1 MDAGIL
7 SVLAIGFLLGIK
19 HALEPDHVIAVST
32 IAIKSKHIGKS
43 AFSGVFWGIGHSLTL
58 FIVGFILMAMRS
70 EMTEKWAMSLEFLV
84 GVMIVVLGVNTIIS
98 LRSMRANANVDASA
112 KESQH
117 FHGSYRKSLLIGI
130 IHGLAGSGAMVI
142 LTMSTVNSISEG
154 LIYIAVFGVGTVIGM
169 LCFTTFISI
178 PFILSSS
185 RFKLNRV
192 LIGATGIV
200 SAVFGLYYMYNL
212 GVNEGLFGLW
222 V

>member
-98 LRSMRANANVDASA
+98 LRSMRANAGADAGA

-117 FHGSYRKSLLIGI
+117 FHGSYRKSLLIGF
-130 IHGLAGSGAMVI
+130 IHGLAGSGAMVV

-200 SAVFGLYYMYNL
+200 SAIFGLYYMYNL

>member
-32 IAIKSKHIGKS
+32 IAIKSKHIVKS

-84 GVMIVVLGVNTIIS
+84 GVMIVVLGVNTMIS
-98 LRSMRANANVDASA
+98 LRNRRAIAGA
-112 KESQH
+112 KDSQH
-117 FHGSYRKSLLIGI
+117 FHGSYRKSLLIGF
-130 IHGLAGSGAMVI
+130 IHGLAGSGAMVV

-154 LIYIAVFGVGTVIGM
+154 LIYIVVFGVGTVIGM

-192 LIGATGIV
+192 LIGATGVV